1 MGGGKEI
8 ILDEGNRAM
17 EIEGGY
23 RRCTGVMWKDAEKRQ
38 GHSRWLSVKWGWGGC
53 YHQWKR
59 PCIPTTLTLSLKTNS
74 ILLQL
79 KTSYLL

>member
-38 GHSRWLSVKWGWGGC
+38 GHSRWLSVK
-53 YHQWKR
+53 
-59 PCIPTTLTLSLKTNS
+59 
-74 ILLQL
+74 
-79 KTSYLL
+79 